1 MRTKTSLIAFAL
13 IACSAW
19 SATSGAQTYPARPI
33 TLVVPGPPGGATD
46 TLARAL
52 AEEMGKRLGQTII
65 VDNKP
70 GGAGVIAVQAITRGA
85 PDGYT
90 MLLSHSAPL
99 INTPHLYRN
108 VQYDVRR
115 DLSFV
120 TELCVG
126 KIVLAV
132 NRDVP
137 VKSVQEL
144 LDWAAKNKGKVSY
157 GSYGV
162 GTFPHLVGSHLNQ
175 TRGLDMAHVAYKGE
189 APMAQDMIAG
199 NVSWAIGSMTTL
211 GPHIKS
217 GRVRPLAVMGE
228 QRIKELPEVPTMA
241 EAGLKEHELR
251 SPAWFGLFVRS
262 GTPAAILSRLE
273 TEARASILSPAMRTR
288 LDAPAMEPVG
298 NSPSE
303 FRREFDATE
312 PVIARM
318 IKTSGATAE

>member
-126 KIVLAV
+126 IAWGTAQSRADDKATWQRPASANPHPSVPRGMHVLPAPWRAQGRTAAMPAV
-132 NRDVP
+132 LPGRYRRAGASAIQSRQQLTV
-137 VKSVQEL
+137 
-144 LDWAAKNKGKVSY
+144 AA
-157 GSYGV
+157 
-162 GTFPHLVGSHLNQ
+162 P
-175 TRGLDMAHVAYKGE
+175 GLDALAPASQRSRLHGLAQAYLSRRSDAPHASQPSVATRQPAHHAALAAVAPGI
-189 APMAQDMIAG
+189 AAQRGARGCARTAAG
-199 NVSWAIGSMTTL
+199 AADRG
-211 GPHIKS
+211 
-217 GRVRPLAVMGE
+217 A
-228 QRIKELPEVPTMA
+228 
-241 EAGLKEHELR
+241 
-251 SPAWFGLFVRS
+251 
-262 GTPAAILSRLE
+262 PAALHRAAGTGRLRQD
-273 TEARASILSPAMRTR
+273 RAAER
-288 LDAPAMEPVG
+288 LAP
-298 NSPSE
+298 
-303 FRREFDATE
+303 
-312 PVIARM
+312 
-318 IKTSGATAE
+318 